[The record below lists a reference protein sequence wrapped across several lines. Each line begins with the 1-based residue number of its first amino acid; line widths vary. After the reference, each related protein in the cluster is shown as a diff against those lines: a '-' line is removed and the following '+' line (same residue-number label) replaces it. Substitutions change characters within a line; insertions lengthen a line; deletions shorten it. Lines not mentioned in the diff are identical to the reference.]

1 MKVFFSGSQGTGKST
16 LNKQFCEKY
25 REFKSI
31 DSVSELFAK
40 DRDTFKDPSKL
51 LKFQTEIA
59 LYCSG
64 EYIKDYENLI
74 SSRGFADMYAYNRY
88 SASRSNNRIYNLLM
102 DTAQMLQIE
111 FLKDS
116 KVIYF
121 PIMFDLEGKPLRSKD
136 KDFQQEIDTYI
147 REFFYSTSTQFYQI
161 ETLDNRLVEI
171 ESYIFKRES

>member
-1 MKVFFSGSQGTGKST
+1 
-16 LNKQFCEKY
+16 
-25 REFKSI
+25 
-31 DSVSELFAK
+31 
-40 DRDTFKDPSKL
+40 
-51 LKFQTEIA
+51 
-59 LYCSG
+59 
-64 EYIKDYENLI
+64 
-74 SSRGFADMYAYNRY
+74 MYAYNRY

-171 ESYIFKRES
+171 ESYIFKKES